1 MFGFNGGAA
10 RLGNREY
17 DSGNP
22 RHGLFAVT
30 AEGNAVQLT
39 NDSDIEPNN
48 LDSWIYGGGVLHGM
62 QWAACDGVANGKV
75 SYLAVRWE
83 SEAIA
88 EYGIYVLELDPDN
101 LASHTAVPAD
111 FLVTGRPG

>member
-10 RLGNREY
+10 RLGNKEY

-62 QWAACDGVANGKV
+62 QWAACDGVANGR
-75 SYLAVRWE
+75 SRIWRPAGRARR
-83 SEAIA
+83 S
-88 EYGIYVLELDPDN
+88 PN
-101 LASHTAVPAD
+101 TASTSWNWTRTTWLPTRR
-111 FLVTGRPG
+111 FPPTSW